1 MSEIYLTQPVSSQV
15 PCSDNLDAVI
25 DIDYYAMLEKHS
37 VSDIASLINSTKMVN
52 HEKTNNNYNAYVHDT
67 IKR

>member
-37 VSDIASLINSTKMVN
+37 VSDIASRINSTTKG
-52 HEKTNNNYNAYVHDT
+52 ES
-67 IKR
+67 